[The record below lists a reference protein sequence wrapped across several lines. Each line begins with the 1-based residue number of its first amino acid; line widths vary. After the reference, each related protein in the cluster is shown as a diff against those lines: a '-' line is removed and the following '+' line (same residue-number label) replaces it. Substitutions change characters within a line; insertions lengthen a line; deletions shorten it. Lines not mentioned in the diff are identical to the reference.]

1 MKPSRKVG
9 AFFIYKSHKKNISTA
24 VLDNAYFKIKK
35 LSENNKDD
43 DWFIKQTYI
52 INDKILQWNFN

>member
-1 MKPSRKVG
+1 MG

-52 INDKILQWNFN
+52 INDKILQ